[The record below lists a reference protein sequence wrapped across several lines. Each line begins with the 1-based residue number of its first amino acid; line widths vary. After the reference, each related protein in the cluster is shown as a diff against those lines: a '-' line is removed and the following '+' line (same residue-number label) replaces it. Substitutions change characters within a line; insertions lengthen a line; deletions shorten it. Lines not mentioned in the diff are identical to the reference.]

1 MKLVLKDLTDLV
13 EAGVPK
19 EELERYKNF
28 EINHFPFE
36 IQTPQR
42 RLGLLLDEEFYGN
55 YGFVDNF
62 EKNVKGVSSD
72 QVNSDLKKYIFPG
85 DIAIVAIVSNADDF
99 KKELFSDQ
107 TVIEYPSGVDG
118 ASLKE
123 GDDKIKAF
131 DLKIKPEDV
140 SVVKVSELFK

>member
-1 MKLVLKDLTDLV
+1 
-13 EAGVPK
+13 
-19 EELERYKNF
+19 
-28 EINHFPFE
+28 
-36 IQTPQR
+36 
-42 RLGLLLDEEFYGN
+42 
-55 YGFVDNF
+55 VDNF

-72 QVNSDLKKYIFPG
+72 QVNSDLKKYIFPD